1 MMIGG
6 ASSSGFDFSAMRAE
20 MKERMDAKFEAT
32 DTDKS
37 GGISLEEF
45 KVSHAERAAE
55 TANSA
60 GSGDPEE
67 LFSLLDADGD
77 GELTATDRE
86 KSGPPGGQFSPESF
100 MALLGIQEQSGNG
113 PPPPPPGGS
122 EASDPLSELLAAVED
137 TDDTESSLIDELLET
152 LSETQES

>member
-1 MMIGG
+1 MIGG
-6 ASSSGFDFSAMRAE
+6 ASSSGIDFSAMRAE

-45 KVSHAERAAE
+45 KVSHAERVAE

-60 GSGDPEE
+60 GSADPEE
-67 LFSLLDADGD
+67 LFSQLDADGD

-100 MALLGIQEQSGNG
+100 MALLGIQEQSGKG
-113 PPPPPPGGS
+113 PPPPPPPGGS
-122 EASDPLSELLAAVED
+122 EESDPLSELLSAVED
-137 TDDTESSLIDELLET
+137 SDDTESSLIDELLET
-152 LSETQES
+152 LSETLES

>member
-1 MMIGG
+1 MIGG
-6 ASSSGFDFSAMRAE
+6 ASSSAIDFSAMRAE

-45 KVSHAERAAE
+45 KVSHAERVSE

-60 GSGDPEE
+60 GSDNPEE

-86 KSGPPGGQFSPESF
+86 KTGQPGGQFSPESF
-100 MALLGIQEQSGNG
+100 MALLGIQEQSGDR
-113 PPPPPPGGS
+113 PPPPPPGGKGG
-122 EASDPLSELLAAVED
+122 SDPLSELLETV
-137 TDDTESSLIDELLET
+137 DDSDDSESDLVAELLET
-152 LSETQES
+152 LSETLES